1 MSKRRANRRVVLTDA
16 DRLAHVHPRRLREAL
31 REDREPSFRELA
43 KRLGVSGAIQA
54 PEIFQEHSENIP
66 EGPR

>member
-1 MSKRRANRRVVLTDA
+1 MTKRKATRPVQLNAA

-43 KRLGVSGAIQA
+43 KRLGVSEACAQHC
-54 PEIFQEHSENIP
+54 EEE
-66 EGPR
+66 